1 MPSSAVRSYT
11 DPDDYATAIRG
22 SKTALTVVNR
32 GNFSGK
38 ITRIDFHRLWMQRLS
53 ENLPRIMHSSSDSG
67 RAIVSFHTQ
76 PGPDL
81 IRAGV
86 AVDCNSIARL
96 GKEHSYFQRSS
107 GLTCWGSLS
116 LPVKEMQSVG
126 AAIAGSD
133 LTPPDNE
140 VIITPPPAA
149 MAKLQRLHAE
159 AGRLAESAPELIA
172 NADVARGLEQALIH
186 ALVTC
191 LSKVNPGPDS
201 SAHHRHEKIMRRFH
215 AAIAEHP
222 DEAIYIPDLCTT
234 VGVPERTLRQCCYES
249 LGMGPKRYLLLR
261 RMNLA
266 RQALRKADAAVTTVT
281 DIAVHFGFWNFGRF
295 ATEFKALFGEVPSMT
310 LRGPAS

>member
-126 AAIAGSD
+126 RS
-133 LTPPDNE
+133 
-140 VIITPPPAA
+140 
-149 MAKLQRLHAE
+149 
-159 AGRLAESAPELIA
+159 
-172 NADVARGLEQALIH
+172 
-186 ALVTC
+186 
-191 LSKVNPGPDS
+191 
-201 SAHHRHEKIMRRFH
+201 
-215 AAIAEHP
+215 
-222 DEAIYIPDLCTT
+222 
-234 VGVPERTLRQCCYES
+234 
-249 LGMGPKRYLLLR
+249 
-261 RMNLA
+261 
-266 RQALRKADAAVTTVT
+266 
-281 DIAVHFGFWNFGRF
+281 
-295 ATEFKALFGEVPSMT
+295 
-310 LRGPAS
+310 